1 MPAPLIALVPVVESL
16 APTIV
21 AGEYASYIASGVASL
36 IHASWN
42 TELSTSGQMEQKFEE
57 QYVEIDLQSS
67 NFENYLKTYEDTQKQ
82 TVQEKIDEYV
92 KNYIPPVQS
101 VSYSSGATT
110 GSGTSTPSIPL
121 QKGLIDTMKASS
133 MESIEQQKILN
144 NNLATLN
151 ATLVS
156 IFQAKNSEIINQNQT
171 QAILKENLLA
181 LNKSMATLAT
191 LPKVTAEANLS
202 PKRVIS
208 SSTNVGESSSAKSA
222 EALGTIAEVIASGVE
237 DQKTTNAKIVENLAK
252 KNEQLD
258 FLKNGDTSLKDSSG
272 QVIKPREV
280 EAKNNAEQHIDKKA
294 FNTFDNQ
301 HLIDALDASETNND
315 EETKYLLGLL
325 KNLLTGLD
333 NNKFNTDQ
341 NQNLFKKVV

>member
-1 MPAPLIALVPVVESL
+1 MIQLIPVV
-16 APTIV
+16 APIAWEGAV
-21 AGEYASYIASGVASL
+21 YIASGIAGFLHS
-36 IHASWN
+36 AWN
-42 TELSTSGQMEQKFEE
+42 TELSSSGQMEEKFEE
-57 QYVEIDLQSS
+57 QYVDIDLKSS
-67 NFENYLKTYEDTQKQ
+67 NFDKHLENYETTQKQ
-82 TVQEKIDEYV
+82 TIDQKVSEFIANYV
-92 KNYIPPVQS
+92 PPVQN

-144 NNLATLN
+144 NNLSALN
-151 ATLVS
+151 ATLLS
-156 IFQAKNSEIINQNQT
+156 MLSAKNTEIINQNQT

-237 DQKTTNAKIVENLAK
+237 DQKTTNAKIVENLTK

-301 HLIDALDASETNND
+301 HLIDALDASVTNDD
-315 EETKYLLGLL
+315 EDMSKIEQLL
-325 KNLLTGLD
+325 KSIVNID
-333 NNKFNTDQ
+333 FSKFNAEMEQ
-341 NQNLFKKVV
+341 KVFKVGS